1 MEKLNI
7 ALFLLTNAPQHPH
20 AALLAIAQALAN
32 YVIWIVPAVLVLG
45 WLKGNDSV
53 RKMMFEAAA
62 SGLAGLLAN
71 QAIGLA
77 WQHPRPFMIGL
88 GHTFIAHAPD
98 SSFPSD
104 HLTLLWAVSFSFLM
118 HPRLRA
124 AGAALAILGLP
135 VAWARIYLGVHFPLD
150 MAGAA
155 VVAACSAGLCWRA
168 GCRVMEPA
176 FRWAVAIYRIA
187 FAPLIRRGWVKW

>member
-1 MEKLNI
+1 MEKLNNT
-7 ALFLLTNAPQHPH
+7 LFLLINAPQHPN
-20 AALLAIAQALAN
+20 AALLVMAQVLAS
-32 YVIWIVPAVLVLG
+32 YVIWIVPAILVLG

-53 RKMMFEAAA
+53 RKLTFEAAA
-62 SGLAGLLAN
+62 SGLMGLLAN
-71 QAIGLA
+71 QVIGLV

-88 GHTFIAHAPD
+88 GPTFIAHAAD

-118 HPRLRA
+118 HSRLRA

-150 MAGAA
+150 MVGAA
-155 VVAACSAGLCWRA
+155 AVAACSTWLCRRTEC
-168 GCRVMEPA
+168 GVVEPA
-176 FRWAVAIYRIA
+176 FRWAVAIYRTA
-187 FAPLIRRGWVKW
+187 LAPLIRRGWVKW